1 MNLISP
7 VNRDVFN
14 VEDKSHVGHM
24 MSVNQSVLDGTSKWS
39 AKIAITG
46 LLTSP
51 LYHHFRPSLLPIV
64 IPSVFPSSHLY
75 GCCFFLVSLFFPSLH
90 ILVLLLF
97 STAFFHCLFLPV
109 IVLRVVS
116 SASRGDVDHVTVKT
130 KWCSGACYFR
140 FMFRRAGNLRMNKKL
155 EA

>member
-75 GCCFFLVSLFFPSLH
+75 GCSFFLVSLFFSFSPHFGSFAVLNGLLSLPVSPCH
-90 ILVLLLF
+90 CVTCCLVCLAWWRRPRDCEDKVVFRRVLLPLYV
-97 STAFFHCLFLPV
+97 P
-109 IVLRVVS
+109 
-116 SASRGDVDHVTVKT
+116 SR
-130 KWCSGACYFR
+130 WQPSY
-140 FMFRRAGNLRMNKKL
+140 
-155 EA
+155 E